1 MWTYFIKHVNWFRA
15 QTTGKLAQDAV
26 APSRQGDCESLV
38 IAVSLPS
45 SLTFSRI
52 LTLNVRYLYRK
63 GEVSF
68 CLPEH
73 ATRILVLITCW
84 YNPGMRKGPEP
95 GFHCIVWFRTQ
106 KRFPCIIWHS
116 QRSLVGAVAKLGC
129 HQLRFSPCP
138 KGEKPV
144 LHGHSALT
152 SASNVFRLSSEDNDR
167 SLTVTKNGMCSSEHE
182 L

>member
-26 APSRQGDCESLV
+26 VPSRQCHRESLLLLSQGFTH
-38 IAVSLPS
+38 VSWI
-45 SLTFSRI
+45 R
-52 LTLNVRYLYRK
+52 TLNVSYLYRK
-63 GEVSF
+63 GEVGF

-73 ATRILVLITCW
+73 ATRILVPIPCW

-116 QRSLVGAVAKLGC
+116 QRSLVGPVAKLGC

-138 KGEKPV
+138 KGEKPG
-144 LHGHSALT
+144 LPGRSALT
-152 SASNVFRLSSEDNDR
+152 SASDVFRLSSEDID
-167 SLTVTKNGMCSSEHE
+167 SFSMVTRNGVCSPEHE